1 MPIDEDPMRVRGS
14 FYLASSGN
22 GFGAKAGGANQNSKS
37 PRAKKVNP
45 TGRLGH
51 PKKKMKLRLEPL
63 GPRNMGVRSSNT
75 GRNGPSGTDGMVD
88 VQEQSTIN
96 ATRVRGKEHFLMLHS
111 LCLQGNGEK
120 TSERGSMRTL
130 DNQVRAQKIYMDHM
144 QQLSGKEK
152 TSKRQN
158 SKMATIDNG
167 RQQTK
172 SRIEI
177 TEGIRTSRAQLNDSN
192 MSQIKTKED

>member
-1 MPIDEDPMRVRGS
+1 M
-14 FYLASSGN
+14 
-22 GFGAKAGGANQNSKS
+22 
-37 PRAKKVNP
+37 NP

-88 VQEQSTIN
+88 VQEQSAIN
-96 ATRVRGKEHFLMLHS
+96 ATR
-111 LCLQGNGEK
+111 GNGEK

-167 RQQTK
+167 RQ
-172 SRIEI
+172 
-177 TEGIRTSRAQLNDSN
+177 
-192 MSQIKTKED
+192 